1 MCPNRQ
7 TLFRENTFAQ
17 IRHIKTPFSAA
28 TFRRMC
34 PNRQNLFRENTF
46 AQIRHIK
53 SPFSA
58 HFGTQSCILLLEDF
72 CPFLFLDVTRAYMVS
87 CHWCRKSS
95 ANYLAR
101 VEFSQKSFVDLI
113 FGHTFLVHFLRN
125 FSSLV
130 QIESK
135 YNKINLCNN
144 SKKNE
149 SIMVTQKSRW
159 QKVIFGAQKK
169 LKKRHQ
175 PVQPS

>member
-7 TLFRENTFAQ
+7 NLFQENTFAQ
-17 IRHIKTPFSAA
+17 IRHINAPFSAA

-53 SPFSA
+53 APFSA

-101 VEFSQKSFVDLI
+101 VEFSQKCFVDLI
-113 FGHTFLVHFLRN
+113 FGHRFLSIFLKIFRLLCKSNRN
-125 FSSLV
+125 ITKL
-130 QIESK
+130 I
-135 YNKINLCNN
+135 Y
-144 SKKNE
+144 
-149 SIMVTQKSRW
+149 
-159 QKVIFGAQKK
+159 VIIV
-169 LKKRHQ
+169 KKREHNGHTKKWMRKSHFWR
-175 PVQPS
+175 PKKT